1 MIKIF
6 GKGKILGR
14 EPTLWIAV
22 TTAFVNFLVGFN
34 LDYLSSVQA
43 AWICTV
49 INAIGAILVAMSTRP
64 IAPNVY
70 TYALS
75 AVAGLLGAYGLDL
88 SQGMVTSTQSF
99 VLVLFALVSR
109 SQVSPVGDE
118 DKTGVMGDKV
128 TTEGLVRTGQVAA
141 EVTEGIEDVRPQI
154 VGQRLSS
161 TAVVPPVQSES
172 PLPPPPSGGKPK
184 SGLRP

>member
-1 MIKIF
+1 
-6 GKGKILGR
+6 
-14 EPTLWIAV
+14 
-22 TTAFVNFLVGFN
+22 
-34 LDYLSSVQA
+34 
-43 AWICTV
+43 
-49 INAIGAILVAMSTRP
+49 MSTRP

-88 SQGMVTSTQSF
+88 SQEMVTSTQSF

-109 SQVSPVGDE
+109 SQVSPIGDE

-128 TTEGLVRTGQVAA
+128 TTEGLVKTGQVAA
-141 EVTEGIEDVRPQI
+141 EVTEGIEDVRPPI

-161 TAVVPPVQSES
+161 TAVVPPVQSEP

-184 SGLRP
+184 RW